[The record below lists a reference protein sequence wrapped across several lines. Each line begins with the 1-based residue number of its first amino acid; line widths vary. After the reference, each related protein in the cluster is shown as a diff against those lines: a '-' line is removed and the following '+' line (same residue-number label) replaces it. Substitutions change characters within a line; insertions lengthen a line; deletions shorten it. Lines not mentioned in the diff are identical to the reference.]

1 MLFQEEQLQ
10 QYKKDLFLK
19 EQLTKQTVKTLF

>member
-10 QYKKDLFLK
+10 QYNKNLLLK
-19 EQLTKQTVKTLF
+19 EQLTNQTVKTLF